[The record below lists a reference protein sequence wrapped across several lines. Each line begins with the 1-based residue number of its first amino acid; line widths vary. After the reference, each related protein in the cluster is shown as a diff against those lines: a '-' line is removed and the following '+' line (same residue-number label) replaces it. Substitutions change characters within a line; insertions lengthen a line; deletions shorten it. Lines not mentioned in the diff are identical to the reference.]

1 MIIAYYPYKL
11 KENKYVQISQ
21 DILKR
26 CGCKIIDFEGLYKK
40 GKKTIRKCEAVFLNW
55 YDSIYGQT
63 DIVSIKKQIF
73 KNMIKLWI
81 LKNSGVKVVFTFH
94 NRVPHNIDDENKERV
109 LRSYAKWICKNS
121 DYILVLSRNST
132 EHLKEYLS
140 NHDIHKKVRYIPHPN
155 YIGVYSP
162 AIQENIY
169 LESEDFRILFVGRVS
184 RYKNVD
190 LILEIAERFQNKKIR
205 FHIAG
210 QCSDPVYQAEIIN
223 RASSLSNV
231 ELDLRFIEDSE
242 LEQLLRQYHI
252 MLLPYDTKS
261 SMNSGTVILAF
272 SNGRTVITPEI
283 CTVQD
288 FDLGDIYSY
297 CYETEEEHRER
308 LFVRVED
315 AYNDWMNNRADF
327 ESKGTRLLQAVKE
340 NNSPEKLE
348 GFYRS
353 LLEDIK
359 DEQ

>member
-21 DILKR
+21 DILKN
-26 CGCKIIDFEGLYKK
+26 CGCKIIDFDGLYKK
-40 GKKTIRKCEAVFLNW
+40 GKKTIRKCEVVFLNW

-63 DIVSIKKQIF
+63 DILSIQKQIF
-73 KNMIKLWI
+73 KNKIKLWI

-94 NRVPHNIDDENKERV
+94 NRLPHNIDDEKNVKI
-109 LRSYAKWICKNS
+109 LRSYAKWICKHS
-121 DYILVLSRNST
+121 DYIMVLSRNSK
-132 EHLKEYLS
+132 EYLKEYLS
-140 NHDIHKKVRYIPHPN
+140 NHEIQQKVRYIPHPN

-162 AIQENIY
+162 AIQKNTY
-169 LESEDFRILFVGRVS
+169 LESKDFRILFAGRVS

-190 LILEIAERFQNKKIR
+190 LILETAEKFQNKRIR

-210 QCSDPVYQAEIIN
+210 ECSDAVYKAEIIN
-223 RASSLSNV
+223 RAKYLSNV
-231 ELDLRFIEDSE
+231 ELDLRFIEDGE
-242 LEQLLRQYHI
+242 LEQLLRQHHI

-297 CYETEEEHRER
+297 CYESENEHRER
-308 LFVRVED
+308 LLVRVED

-340 NNSPEKLE
+340 NNSPEKLA
-348 GFYRS
+348 GCYRS
-353 LLEDIK
+353 LLEEIK
-359 DEQ
+359 NEQ